1 MDIHNSRASE
11 FGGRVP
17 LPFARSQPGR
27 SEGDGFA
34 GGWSPGL
41 MTFTSVDFGLFSNR
55 DLCRLCQFEQVS
67 FFFSLGMMYI

>member
-34 GGWSPGL
+34 GGWSPW
-41 MTFTSVDFGLFSNR
+41 VNDVYFSGFWVVFKQR
-55 DLCRLCQFEQVS
+55 PMS
-67 FFFSLGMMYI
+67 PMSI